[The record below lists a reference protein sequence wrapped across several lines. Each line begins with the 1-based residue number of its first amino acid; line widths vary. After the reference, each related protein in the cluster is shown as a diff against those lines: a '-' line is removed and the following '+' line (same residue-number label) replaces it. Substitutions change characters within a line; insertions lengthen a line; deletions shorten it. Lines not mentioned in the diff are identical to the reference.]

1 MQRFMNTSLFRDLMK
16 LIFDSEEVRYT
27 DRNRSVS
34 PLDDW
39 AMLARPQPLHYA
51 LGSTRHLSGDVMS
64 RTKSLRPHFSHHFFE
79 MLDEGPAM
87 LIAGNE
93 GNIGP
98 CADWL
103 AGAGM
108 PARRCR
114 SLGEAAI
121 AIGHTEARISLLVI
135 DIDSLGGIS
144 AAINGMLTIRD
155 THPAIP
161 LILLSAD
168 IPASDHSTERLRLC
182 DVTLRAPVSYAALEL
197 AIVEA
202 ARNNIVWCSRDDD

>member
-1 MQRFMNTSLFRDLMK
+1 MQRFMNASLFRDVMK
-16 LIFDSEEVRYT
+16 LIFESEEVPCS
-27 DRNRSVS
+27 DRNRSAS

-64 RTKSLRPHFSHHFFE
+64 RIKSLSPHFSHHFFE
-79 MLDEGPAM
+79 MLDDGPAM

-93 GNIGP
+93 RNIGP

-103 AGAGM
+103 AGAGIG
-108 PARRCR
+108 ARRCR
-114 SLGEAAI
+114 SLGEAAT
-121 AIGHTEARISLLVI
+121 AIGDTEARISLLVI

-144 AAINGMLTIRD
+144 AAIDGMLAIRN
-155 THPAIP
+155 THSAIP

-182 DVTLRAPVSYAALEL
+182 DVTLRAPVSYAALEV

-202 ARNNIVWCSRDDD
+202 ARNNLVWCGRDDG